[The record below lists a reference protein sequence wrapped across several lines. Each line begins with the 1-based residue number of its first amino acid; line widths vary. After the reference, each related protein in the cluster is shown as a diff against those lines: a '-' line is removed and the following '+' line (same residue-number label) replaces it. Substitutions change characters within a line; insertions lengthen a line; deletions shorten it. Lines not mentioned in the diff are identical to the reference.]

1 MKKNTV
7 SKKIAISM
15 ILVLFVS
22 FAIIQSIISKEF
34 KDTTLNLSEENLNM
48 LSLSIAQNKSIQE
61 AAKINGVNTID
72 IYRANSVSEIFG
84 LEQLN
89 IKDQIIADQF
99 NNPKDLNLNI
109 ENDKGHFLRLI
120 RPFKAKNECIT
131 CHANAKEGD
140 VLGVMDL
147 TYSYQWIDED
157 LSEKRNIFIATF
169 VLALLITTV
178 VVLLMLRSIVGKPIS
193 ELSKKTKDL
202 SQGEGDLTAR
212 IQVKS
217 NDEIGQVCH
226 EGNKFIKKTQNTIK
240 TVKDIAHNVE
250 MQTKDLGQSAKNL
263 FESSKEDKKQ
273 AKTSNELTKSVGKTL

>member
-22 FAIIQSIISKEF
+22 FAIIQTIISKEF
-34 KDTTLNLSEENLNM
+34 RDTTLNLSEENLNM
-48 LSLSIAQNKSIQE
+48 LSLSIVQTIEATMNSGDSEMINKSIQK

-89 IKDQIIADQF
+89 IKDKVIADQF
-99 NNPKDLNLNI
+99 NNPKDLNLNV
-109 ENDKGHFLRLI
+109 ENENGHFLRLI
-120 RPFKAKNECIT
+120 RPFKAKSECT
-131 CHANAKEGD
+131 ACHSNIKEGD

-157 LSEKRNIFIATF
+157 LSDKRNMFIATF
-169 VLALLITTV
+169 VFAMLITTV
-178 VVLLMLRSIVGKPIS
+178 IVLLMLRSIVGKPIS
-193 ELSKKTKDL
+193 ELSEKARDL
-202 SQGEGDLTAR
+202 SEGEGDLTAR

-226 EGNKFIKKTQNTIK
+226 DVNKFIQKTQDTIK
-240 TVKDIAHNVE
+240 TV
-250 MQTKDLGQSAKNL
+250 
-263 FESSKEDKKQ
+263 
-273 AKTSNELTKSVGKTL
+273 